1 MLLEWTEA
9 LNLGVERMDAT
20 HREFVDQLNAL
31 AEAADGAL
39 LAGLDAFIAHTE
51 QHFAQEERWMRGTS
65 FPPLHCHAEEH
76 AGVLGIMREVR
87 GYVSEGR
94 ADLGRVLVRELAP
107 WFANHA
113 ATMDAML
120 ARFLSVNGIDPDSI
134 AAESA

>member
-20 HREFVDQLNAL
+20 HREFVDQLNSL
-31 AEAADGAL
+31 AEAADDAL
-39 LAGLDAFIAHTE
+39 LTGLDAFIAHTE
-51 QHFAQEERWMRGTS
+51 EHFAQEERWMRGTS

-76 AGVLGIMREVR
+76 AGVLGIMHEVR
-87 GYVSEGR
+87 GYVSAGR

-107 WFANHA
+107 WFTNHA

-120 ARFLSVNGIDPDSI
+120 ARFLSINGIDPDSI
-134 AAESA
+134 VAESS